1 MLKFDGYKSEP
12 LPLSKGLDQGCPLSG
27 IAFQFYNSDL
37 VDIRDPTSSEDAI
50 AFMDNTLLLAQGK
63 SLDETNYQ
71 VKHMMTR
78 EGRGLDWSH
87 MHQCKFALKSFRI
100 MGLKRRREPDP
111 SRRLKTIPVHRPIF
125 LQGVKFL
132 VVGMYKFLGVMLD
145 QELQWKEHC
154 QYVMQKGVKWV
165 MQYQRLTRV
174 MKGASAKYMRWFFYI
189 SGHPEDAVCS

>member
-1 MLKFDGYKSEP
+1 
-12 LPLSKGLDQGCPLSG
+12 
-27 IAFQFYNSDL
+27 
-37 VDIRDPTSSEDAI
+37 
-50 AFMDNTLLLAQGK
+50 
-63 SLDETNYQ
+63 
-71 VKHMMTR
+71 
-78 EGRGLDWSH
+78 
-87 MHQCKFALKSFRI
+87 MHQCKFVLKKFRI
-100 MGLKRRREPDP
+100 MGLTRRRELDP
-111 SRRLKTIPVHRPIF
+111 SRRLKATPVQRRPIC
-125 LQGVKFL
+125 LKEVKVL